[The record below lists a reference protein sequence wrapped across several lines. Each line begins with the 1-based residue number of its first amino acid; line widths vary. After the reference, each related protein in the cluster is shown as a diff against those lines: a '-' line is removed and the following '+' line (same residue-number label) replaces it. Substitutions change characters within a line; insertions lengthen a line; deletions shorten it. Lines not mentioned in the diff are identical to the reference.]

1 MFPNL
6 LRRSLA
12 GLSFEGGFLPSA
24 LDRRAVLVALGGLLL
39 APVLGAYVADEPS
52 LAAALVIAFG
62 VGAVV
67 LGRPHWAAY
76 GVCFGMFF
84 SHTGIRVGVAYL
96 DPGDLCS
103 MALVPLWLLHRFSG
117 SMRPRLI
124 STWWLIPALLG
135 WMLVSMLIAG
145 IPPGVM
151 GRFTREI
158 QMLLTTLALMDLLA
172 QEDRL
177 KIAFWLVAIAAGVE
191 VVLALPEFGTAYRVG
206 GAYKQANQF
215 AHSVAVGAIP
225 VVALFTMYRRRWLRF
240 SLLALLGFMLLGV
253 VLSISRGTYIALSLA
268 LLWWVRHNR
277 RQIMLT
283 VLVGVVLGVLV
294 PSVRGDV
301 SKDIGNRLE
310 MKDDSVTHRWATVM
324 NGLNAIE
331 AHPFF
336 GVGYGQFRQIDRSVE
351 VTQQAGRSAHNFYL
365 SVAAATGVPSL
376 LLYFALF
383 GSVMARLRRW
393 QLRFAALG
401 PAVARADSAI
411 LVKGAQ
417 ALMIYLLITSLTKG
431 VGMMLWCTIG
441 LSAAAAQL
449 PLPALKPKGP
459 EAEDTPDAPS
469 PSGLG

>member
-62 VGAVV
+62 VGVVV

-96 DPGDLCS
+96 DPGDLFS

-135 WMLVSMLIAG
+135 WMLVSMLISG
-145 IPPGVM
+145 IPSGVM

-240 SLLALLGFMLLGV
+240 SLLGLLGFMLLGV
-253 VLSISRGTYIALSLA
+253 RRARPARSCRRPCPHRRRSR
-268 LLWWVRHNR
+268 
-277 RQIMLT
+277 
-283 VLVGVVLGVLV
+283 
-294 PSVRGDV
+294 SVR
-301 SKDIGNRLE
+301 
-310 MKDDSVTHRWATVM
+310 
-324 NGLNAIE
+324 
-331 AHPFF
+331 P
-336 GVGYGQFRQIDRSVE
+336 DR
-351 VTQQAGRSAHNFYL
+351 
-365 SVAAATGVPSL
+365 ATGRRSPSL
-376 LLYFALF
+376 SAPAEA
-383 GSVMARLRRW
+383 GSANR
-393 QLRFAALG
+393 
-401 PAVARADSAI
+401 
-411 LVKGAQ
+411 
-417 ALMIYLLITSLTKG
+417 
-431 VGMMLWCTIG
+431 
-441 LSAAAAQL
+441 
-449 PLPALKPKGP
+449 
-459 EAEDTPDAPS
+459 PS
-469 PSGLG
+469 PGCSGATARPLTPVASTGTPVASGSS